1 MTEQPPITSENP
13 PTMASAMP
21 VPQDSRMLRSTD
33 IFAGSREVLIAHG
46 DEYYRL
52 RLTRSNKL
60 ILHK

>member
-1 MTEQPPITSENP
+1 MTEQPPITSTNP
-13 PTMASAMP
+13 PSMTSAP
-21 VPQDSRMLRSTD
+21 PLPQDSRMLQSTD
-33 IFAGSREVLIAHG
+33 IFAGTREVLIAHG